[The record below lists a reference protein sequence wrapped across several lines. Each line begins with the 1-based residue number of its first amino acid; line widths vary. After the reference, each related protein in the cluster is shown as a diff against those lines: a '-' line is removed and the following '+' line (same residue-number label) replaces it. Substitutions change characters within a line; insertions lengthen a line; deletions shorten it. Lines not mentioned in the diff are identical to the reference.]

1 VRPDVY
7 FAPISISYEK
17 IAEARSYQHELLGG
31 EKQKE
36 DAKALLSAT
45 KVLRSRQGRIT
56 IRVDEPIS
64 LARLFAERSI
74 DPKNHTHEERRALV
88 RALGLRVAAGI
99 NRATPLAPIGL
110 VSAVLLSHDR
120 RGMSEEEVLER
131 VEFLHEAALDAGAR
145 APAWQMGS
153 AAPGLPPASLRDSGL
168 VQRALLRLAAD
179 GQIKLQEA
187 GGQRFYSVVE
197 ERRMALD
204 YHKNAI
210 LHFFVAPAIL
220 ATAVRSFGGQRAPRA
235 EVLRRAREVSRLLKH
250 EFIFEPGRSLE
261 STVEEML
268 QLTVRWGLVVRD
280 GDEVVPVP
288 SGVRLGQL
296 LADLLRPF
304 LEAIWV
310 AIDALDVLLAGP
322 VPTREWSR
330 QALDRGRAAWLAGR
344 VRRIES
350 LSKAT
355 LENALAMLR
364 EREVVRGA
372 RLELT
377 PEFRSRQ
384 RLAALAEEVDLY
396 MR

>member
-1 VRPDVY
+1 MGD
-7 FAPISISYEK
+7 
-17 IAEARSYQHELLGG
+17 
-31 EKQKE
+31 
-36 DAKALLSAT
+36 
-45 KVLRSRQGRIT
+45 
-56 IRVDEPIS
+56 PIS
-64 LARLFAERSI
+64 LAQLLDERGV
-74 DPKNHTHEERRALV
+74 DPRNHTHEDRRALV

-131 VEFLHEAALDAGAR
+131 AEFLHQAALDAGAR
-145 APAWQMGS
+145 VPAWQLGS
-153 AAPGLPPASLRDSGL
+153 GGPGLPPPSLRDSGL
-168 VQRALLRLAAD
+168 VQRALVRLGAD
-179 GQIKLQEA
+179 GQVKLQEA

-210 LHFFVAPAIL
+210 LHFLVAPAIL
-220 ATAVRSFGGQRAPRA
+220 AVAVRSFGGQRASRA
-235 EVLRRAREVSRLLKH
+235 EVLRRARDVSRLLKH
-250 EFIFEPGRSLE
+250 EFVFEPGRTLE

-268 QLTVRWGLVVRD
+268 QLHVRWGLVLRA
-280 GDEVVPVP
+280 GDDVVPVP
-288 SGVRLGQL
+288 SGVRMGQL

-304 LEAIWV
+304 LEAIWIAV
-310 AIDALDVLLAGP
+310 DALDVLLTAP
-322 VPTREWSR
+322 VPTREWTR

-355 LENALAMLR
+355 LENALVMLR

-377 PEFRSRQ
+377 PEFRSREK
-384 RLAALAEEVDLY
+384 LNALADELDQY